1 MWERKSSLRP
11 PFTLFFL
18 KSTPCQL
25 VADGRWM
32 FEHEDDEAE
41 RRRGRG
47 AAHLS
52 RPWSRQP
59 RGKHP
64 PPPPPVKDSAR
75 LLLCFLLLH
84 SPQPA
89 LFSNTLCCHPPQP
102 KSQTPLD
109 LVTSLVHPSPCHI
122 KQEAAVTDRE
132 KPSAVPVP
140 AITFQMDISASAPHP
155 PLSPHC
161 FFVFFSSF

>member
-1 MWERKSSLRP
+1 MRAETLGPMRERKHSLRP
-11 PFTLFFL
+11 PFTLFL

-32 FEHEDDEAE
+32 FEQEDDEAE

-64 PPPPPVKDSAR
+64 PPPPPPPVKDSAP
-75 LLLCFLLLH
+75 LLFCFLLLH
-84 SPQPA
+84 RPLRSSQPV
-89 LFSNTLCCHPPQP
+89 LCSYTFRCHRSQP
-102 KSQTPLD
+102 KPQTPLD
-109 LVTSLVHPSPCHI
+109 PVTSLVHPSPFHI
-122 KQEAAVTDRE
+122 KQEAAVIDTE
-132 KPSAVPVP
+132 
-140 AITFQMDISASAPHP
+140 IG
-155 PLSPHC
+155 
-161 FFVFFSSF
+161 